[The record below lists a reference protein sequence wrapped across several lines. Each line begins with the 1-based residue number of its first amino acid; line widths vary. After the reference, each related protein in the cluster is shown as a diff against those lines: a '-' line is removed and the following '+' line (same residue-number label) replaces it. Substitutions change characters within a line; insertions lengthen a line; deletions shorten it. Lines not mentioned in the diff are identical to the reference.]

1 MTQNSALAPAWT
13 TTTWV
18 NSEPLTLEA
27 LRGRVVVVEAFQ
39 MLCPGCVSGAL
50 PQAQRLQQTFGDE
63 IALVG
68 LHTVF
73 EHHEAMTETSLRAFV
88 HEYRLRFPIG
98 IDAHNDDR
106 QPITFSAYGMRGTP
120 TTLLIDRAGRL
131 RAHHFGAVEDMSLAR
146 AVTQLLHEE
155 AADLVSTTA
164 GGGADTCAVDGTCS

>member
-1 MTQNSALAPAWT
+1 MSSTAVRAPEWT
-13 TTTWV
+13 TTAWV
-18 NSEPLTLEA
+18 NSEPLTLES

-63 IALVG
+63 VALVG

-73 EHHEAMTETSLRAFV
+73 EHHAAMTEVSLRAFV

-98 IDAHNDDR
+98 IDAHDAYS

-120 TTLLIDRAGRL
+120 TTLLIDRDGRL
-131 RAHHFGAVEDMSLAR
+131 RSHHFGAVEDMSLAR
-146 AVTQLLHEE
+146 AVTQLLNDEP
-155 AADLVSTTA
+155 AALAGTA
-164 GGGADTCAVDGTCS
+164 TGACAVDGACS

>member
-1 MTQNSALAPAWT
+1 MEPTPALAPPWSTSA
-13 TTTWV
+13 WV

-73 EHHEAMTETSLRAFV
+73 EHHDAMTETSLRAFV

-98 IDAHNDDR
+98 IDAHDAYR
-106 QPITFSAYGMRGTP
+106 QPVTFSAYGMRGTP

-131 RAHHFGAVEDMSLAR
+131 RSHHFGAVEDMNLAR

-155 AADLVSTTA
+155 AADLATAPA
-164 GGGADTCAVDGTCS
+164 GGVCAVDGTCS